1 MNVRL
6 LAVPVLSLSL
16 LALPSA
22 SAAAPP
28 EGATVQQYAGSFVA
42 PTRFVDGESGFPG
55 AGRKVYLVAQAADG
69 VIADVFD
76 VDPRAAGGSFVLGDV
91 KDATGEGDLD
101 VYFYS
106 DLASAVDGTPQTVG
120 EFDTDD
126 PGESGF
132 VPAGTRYAVVF
143 SPNAVQP
150 TFTFTATERPVV
162 DLTALNGVEVPA
174 GTTLGI
180 RNDTAD
186 YASLRH
192 LAAGTAKPL
201 VDRSATGNGLRV
213 GEIVDVVFTRA
224 GSYAFDSSVGGATV
238 TVTQ

>member
-28 EGATVQQYAGSFVA
+28 AGATVQEYAGAFIA
-42 PTRFVDGESGFPG
+42 PTRFLDGESGFPG
-55 AGRKVYLVAQAADG
+55 LGRKVYLVAQAADG
-69 VIADVFD
+69 IVADVFE
-76 VDPRAAGGSFVLGDV
+76 VDPRAAGGTFVLGDV
-91 KDATGEGDLD
+91 KDATGEADLD

-106 DLASAVDGTPQTVG
+106 DLASAADGTPTTVG
-120 EFDTDD
+120 EFDSPD
-126 PGESGF
+126 PGEAGF
-132 VPAGTRYAVVF
+132 VPAGTRFAVVF
-143 SPNAVQP
+143 SPNAVNP

-162 DLTALNGVEVPA
+162 DLTALNGVEIPA

-186 YASLRH
+186 YATLKH
-192 LAAGTAKPL
+192 VVAGTAKPL
-201 VDRSATGNGLRV
+201 IDRSGVGNGLRV
-213 GEIVDVVFTRA
+213 GEVVDVVFTRA
-224 GSYAFDSSVGGATV
+224 GSYAFDSSAGAATV
-238 TVTQ
+238 AVTQ